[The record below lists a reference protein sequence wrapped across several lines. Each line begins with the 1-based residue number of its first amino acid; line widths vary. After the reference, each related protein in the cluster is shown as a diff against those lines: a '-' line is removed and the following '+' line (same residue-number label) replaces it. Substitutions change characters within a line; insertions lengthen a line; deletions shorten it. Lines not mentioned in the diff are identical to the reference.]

1 MSQLSK
7 ESKAQVIELLENS
20 LELYQNKQFRD
31 CLKKYEAILS
41 IIHPTDNNIVKAILF
56 ALISQVHFKIFENE
70 SVRKDL
76 LKDSNLLN
84 LTLPIKKLFRDS
96 ASFSNQIED
105 TESGVSNVIFNTG
118 QIEDPPIGVIQYLI
132 NIFRN

>member
-7 ESKAQVIELLENS
+7 ESKAQVIELLEDS
-20 LELYQNKQFRD
+20 LKLYQNKQFRD
-31 CLKKYEAILS
+31 CLKQYEAILS
-41 IIHPTDNNIVKAILF
+41 IISPTDNNIVKAILF
-56 ALISQVHFKIFENE
+56 ALISQVHFKIFANE

-105 TESGVSNVIFNTG
+105 TEAGVSNVIFNSG

-132 NIFRN
+132 NIFKN